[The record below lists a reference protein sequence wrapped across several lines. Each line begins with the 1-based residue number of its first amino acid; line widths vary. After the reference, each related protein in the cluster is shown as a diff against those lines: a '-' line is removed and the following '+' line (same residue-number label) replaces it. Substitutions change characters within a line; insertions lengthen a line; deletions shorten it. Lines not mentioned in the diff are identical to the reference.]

1 MAHFAKLDENNRVEQ
16 VIVISNDNTH
26 DADGVEQESLGITFC
41 KTLFGEDTNW
51 VQTSYNGST
60 RGKYAEV
67 GDIYNPT
74 INTFE
79 YDQAWQDEQQ
89 ALLNSR
95 NQEEV
100 TE

>member
-26 DADGVEQESLGITFC
+26 DADGLEQESLGITFC

-67 GDIYNPT
+67 GDIYNPAT
-74 INTFE
+74 DTFE
-79 YDQAWQDEQQ
+79 YDQAWQDEQL
-89 ALLNSR
+89 ALINSR